1 VPDVELETPDIDDV
15 DHDAPAFKRWLA
27 LIVVLVTLFGATVAY
42 LQSSASNKEDNAAR
56 EAARASIDG
65 LGRQVESSTEYRYN
79 YRAFVESK
87 LVEQRAQIDR
97 SLQRAAPAGD
107 PIASL
112 YSSSAARWEAIQKST
127 ADLSPLI
134 ADPQFG
140 EAADPTLGA
149 LADEL
154 DIPPTNARLTHSVQA
169 SESND
174 YGSKADQY
182 VAVLTLLAAALFL
195 FGLSLTIN
203 GRGRFVLAGAG
214 ALLTVLSVGATMYV
228 FVRPVH
234 HVSASAVDLAAHGSA
249 LTRQGKYD
257 EGIDKLDQAID
268 DSPRFADA
276 YGLRAQAEFLKGS
289 PQASLGFVSIVDPA
303 SLEAS
308 TKDLQKAYDLGDTND
323 LNIVGDLGFQ
333 YFLQGDNA
341 KASSLTHEALDL
353 NDSQPELWFNL
364 GLIELARGREQSAAN
379 AYTNGL
385 TRADDVTSSTREDLI
400 SAAFVD
406 LGLLTDRVPDT
417 AGAAQ
422 VQKGRLAQYIAR
434 KDGDHGQDV
443 PDSAPGASATDFSAK
458 RDGVFVNDTYSTSSV
473 DAGTPIENIWYYR
486 SAGDQPFQQTAQLR
500 QLVVADDPSSVFT
513 TVSNGQC
520 LPAGDYRL
528 EVYAGSTLLGTDS
541 LTVDASS
548 LGGDFV
554 NEDEGAQGFSLC
566 RPTDWKS
573 SFDDTTASVFIV
585 APDASASV
593 GIQVVP
599 SSVEFRSGN
608 PDAIVSASLQ
618 ELFASSGGT
627 SQNGVQDDVLSGATP
642 ENAFVSLPAKTMF
655 ATLPD
660 GSAAAFTVSFGPDG
674 VLRSVLVLAKDLDAV
689 QAIRDD
695 MTSSLSFSRVVTK

>member
-1 VPDVELETPDIDDV
+1 MPDVELETPDIDDV
-15 DHDAPAFKRWLA
+15 DHDAPTFKRWLA
-27 LIVVLVTLFGATVAY
+27 LTVVLVTLFGASVAY

-107 PIASL
+107 PIATL
-112 YSSSAARWEAIQKST
+112 YAASATRWEAIQKST

-134 ADPQFG
+134 DDPRFG
-140 EAADPTLGA
+140 AAADPTLA
-149 LADEL
+149 KLADEL

-169 SESND
+169 AESND

-234 HVSASAVDLAAHGSA
+234 HVSVAAVDLAAHGSA
-249 LTRQGKYD
+249 LTRQGQYD
-257 EGIDKLDQAID
+257 EGIDKLNQAID
-268 DSPRFADA
+268 DSPRFSDA
-276 YGLRAQAEFLKGS
+276 YGLRAQAEFLRGS
-289 PQASLGFVSIVDPA
+289 PQASLGFVSIVEPDA
-303 SLEAS
+303 LEAS
-308 TKDLQKAYDLGDTND
+308 TEDLQKAYDLGDTND
-323 LNIVGDLGFQ
+323 ISVVGDLGFQ

-353 NDSQPELWFNL
+353 NDEQPELWFNL
-364 GLIELARGREQSAAN
+364 GLIDLARGRDESAAN

-385 TRADDVTSSTREDLI
+385 TRTDAVDAGSRQDLI

-406 LGLLTDRVPDT
+406 LGLLTDRLPDR
-417 AGAAQ
+417 ADAAQ

-434 KDGDHGQDV
+434 KDPDHGQDV
-443 PDSAPGASATDFSAK
+443 PDSAPGATVTDFSADH
-458 RDGVFVNDTYSTSSV
+458 DGVFVNDTYSTSSV
-473 DAGTPIENIWYYR
+473 DAGTPIENVWYYR
-486 SAGDQPFQQTAQLR
+486 TSSDQPFQQTVQLR

-541 LTVDASS
+541 LTVDAST
-548 LGGDFV
+548 LGDFV
-554 NEDEGAQGFSLC
+554 NEDERAQGFSLC
-566 RPTDWKS
+566 RPTDWTS
-573 SFDDTTASVFIV
+573 SFDDATASVFIV
-585 APDASASV
+585 ADDGTASV

-599 SSVEFRSGN
+599 SSVEFRSGD
-608 PDAIVSASLQ
+608 PDAIVSGALQ
-618 ELFASSGGT
+618 ELFTSSGGT
-627 SQNGVQDDVLSGATP
+627 SEQGVQDDVLNGATP

-660 GSAAAFTVSFGPDG
+660 GTGAAFTVSFGPDG

-695 MTSSLSFSRVVTK
+695 MTSSLSFSRVID